1 MEEWKKKDESRQAKI
16 KELEGKL
23 SQTNEE
29 KKAEVQKVEISLNDY
44 KKRYDDTKE
53 KFDNQVITNSELN
66 KKVDEGDFEIRK
78 LKKQLGDIEEKKNK
92 QINELTE

>member
-1 MEEWKKKDESRQAKI
+1 MKDVKDQLASTTKQLTLKTEEWKKKDDGRQAKI

-29 KKAEVQKVEISLNDY
+29 KKVEVQKVEHSLNDY

-66 KKVDEGDFEIRK
+66 KKVDENDFEIRK
-78 LKKQLGDIEEKKNK
+78 LKK
-92 QINELTE
+92 